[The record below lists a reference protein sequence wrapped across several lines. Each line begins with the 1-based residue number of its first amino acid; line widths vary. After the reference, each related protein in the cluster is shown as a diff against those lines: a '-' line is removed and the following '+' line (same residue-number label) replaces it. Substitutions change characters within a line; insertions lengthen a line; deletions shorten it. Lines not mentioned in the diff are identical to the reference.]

1 MTMATN
7 IDDDA
12 ADSNSNFDKREVG
25 ERQKRNYFKRGDT
38 TINFD
43 ERQQQAE
50 EFEFDER
57 RGRSRNRVRSRVVEG
72 LGESSEGV
80 LRGGD
85 LDFAGYFESKADM
98 ASWSG
103 QPAIKGSTEQ
113 MRMAML
119 TFSLVGLQFTWGIEM
134 TYCTP
139 YLLSLG
145 LTKSKTSLVWIAGP
159 LSGLIMAPLVGAM
172 ADRSRSKW
180 GRRRPYMVG
189 ASILVALCL
198 LVLGWTKEIV
208 SHFVEEGD
216 FNKTCTIFL
225 AVLAIYAVDFAINAV
240 QWSCRSLIVD
250 TLPIQKQQ
258 AGSAWASR
266 MAAMGHL
273 VGYAIGTVDL
283 VAWFG
288 PSMGDT
294 QFKKLILIAAF
305 ALIFC
310 VCVTSWAVTERVL
323 ISSKDSDSQ
332 SGLLKITRQIYRT
345 TMTVPPKIQA
355 ILWCQFWSWI
365 GWFPFLFYGT
375 TFVGETYFRYD
386 APHEIKESKDAL
398 GDIGRIGSMSL
409 VVFSF
414 VSSFGSFLLPLLI
427 KSPDEDKFTQRP
439 PASIARFV
447 QAYNKYK
454 PDLLGAWF
462 FGHLMFS
469 SAMFLAPFASS
480 FRFATSLIAF
490 CGLPWSVASW
500 APYAFL
506 GVEVNKMSGLPSYS
520 RISATDR
527 DIELESPTAPPSPS
541 LLRLEHGPTG
551 EKEDVASTGE
561 LSGIYFGILNIYTTI
576 PQFIGTFISMIVFS
590 ILEPGKSPELAQNA
604 KEGEHHGTE
613 GPNAISICLFI
624 GAISTIGAA
633 YATKKLRDLQ

>member
-1 MTMATN
+1 
-7 IDDDA
+7 
-12 ADSNSNFDKREVG
+12 
-25 ERQKRNYFKRGDT
+25 
-38 TINFD
+38 
-43 ERQQQAE
+43 
-50 EFEFDER
+50 
-57 RGRSRNRVRSRVVEG
+57 
-72 LGESSEGV
+72 
-80 LRGGD
+80 
-85 LDFAGYFESKADM
+85 
-98 ASWSG
+98 
-103 QPAIKGSTEQ
+103 
-113 MRMAML
+113 
-119 TFSLVGLQFTWGIEM
+119 M

-145 LTKSKTSLVWIAGP
+145 LTKSRTSLVWIAGP

-189 ASILVALCL
+189 ASVLVALCL

-208 SHFVEEGD
+208 NHFVEEGE

-258 AGSAWASR
+258 SGSAWASR
-266 MAAMGHL
+266 MAALGHL

-283 VAWFG
+283 VQIFG

-305 ALIFC
+305 ALLFC
-310 VCVTSWAVTERVL
+310 IGVTSWAVTERVL
-323 ISSKDSDSQ
+323 ISSKDAEAQ
-332 SGLLKITRQIYRT
+332 AGILRIARQIYRT

-355 ILWCQFWSWI
+355 ILWSQFWSWI

-375 TFVGETYFRYD
+375 TYVGETYFRYD
-386 APHEIKESKDAL
+386 APHEIKQSKDAL

-409 VVFSF
+409 VVFSL
-414 VSSFGSFLLPLLI
+414 VSSCGSFILPLLI
-427 KSPDEDKFTQRP
+427 KSPDEDNFTQRP

-447 QAYNKYK
+447 AAYNKHK

-462 FGHLMFS
+462 VGHLMFS
-469 SAMFLAPFASS
+469 AAMFLAPFASS

-506 GVEVNKMSGLPSYS
+506 GVEVNKMGGVPSYRRLS
-520 RISATDR
+520 TSDPL
-527 DIELESPTAPPSPS
+527 ELESPTDIHSPS
-541 LLRLEHGPTG
+541 LLRLEHGSSSD
-551 EKEDVASTGE
+551 DVTSTGE

-590 ILEPGKSPELAQNA
+590 ILEPGKSPELAQHA
-604 KEGEHHGTE
+604 HPDEHHGTD
-613 GPNAISICLFI
+613 GPNAIAVCLFI

-633 YATKKLRDLQ
+633 YATKRLKDLQ

>member
-1 MTMATN
+1 
-7 IDDDA
+7 
-12 ADSNSNFDKREVG
+12 
-25 ERQKRNYFKRGDT
+25 
-38 TINFD
+38 
-43 ERQQQAE
+43 
-50 EFEFDER
+50 
-57 RGRSRNRVRSRVVEG
+57 
-72 LGESSEGV
+72 
-80 LRGGD
+80 
-85 LDFAGYFESKADM
+85 
-98 ASWSG
+98 
-103 QPAIKGSTEQ
+103 
-113 MRMAML
+113 
-119 TFSLVGLQFTWGIEM
+119 M

-145 LTKSKTSLVWIAGP
+145 LTKSRTSLVWIAGP

-208 SHFVEEGD
+208 SHFVEEGE

-250 TLPIQKQQ
+250 MLPIQKQQ
-258 AGSAWASR
+258 SGSAWASR
-266 MAAMGHL
+266 MAALGHL
-273 VGYAIGTVDL
+273 IGYAIGTVDL
-283 VAWFG
+283 VQIFG

-294 QFKKLILIAAF
+294 QFKKLILVAAF
-305 ALIFC
+305 ALLFC
-310 VCVTSWAVTERVL
+310 VGITSWAVTERVL
-323 ISSKDSDSQ
+323 ISSKDADAQ
-332 SGLLKITRQIYRT
+332 AGIFKIARQIYRT

-355 ILWCQFWSWI
+355 ILWSQFWSWI

-375 TFVGETYFRYD
+375 TYVGETYFRYD
-386 APHEIKESKDAL
+386 APHEIKQSKDAL

-409 VVFSF
+409 VVFSL
-414 VSSFGSFLLPLLI
+414 VSSCGSFILPLLI
-427 KSPDEDKFTQRP
+427 KSPDEDNFTQRP

-447 QAYNKYK
+447 EAYNKHK

-462 FGHLMFS
+462 VGHLMFS

-506 GVEVNKMSGLPSYS
+506 GVEVNKMGGVPSYRRLS
-520 RISATDR
+520 TSEPL
-527 DIELESPTAPPSPS
+527 ELESPTDIHSPS
-541 LLRLEHGPTG
+541 LLRLEHDSSL
-551 EKEDVASTGE
+551 EDVASTGE

-590 ILEPGKSPELAQNA
+590 ILEPGKSPELAQHA
-604 KEGEHHGTE
+604 HPDEHHGTD
-613 GPNAISICLFI
+613 GPNAIAVCLFI
-624 GAISTIGAA
+624 GAVSTLGAA